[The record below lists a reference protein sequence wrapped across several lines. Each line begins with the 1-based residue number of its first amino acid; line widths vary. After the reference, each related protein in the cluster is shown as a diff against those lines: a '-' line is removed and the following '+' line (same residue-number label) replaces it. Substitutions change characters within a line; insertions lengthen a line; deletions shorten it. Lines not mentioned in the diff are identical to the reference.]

1 MTSCATTRSL
11 TDINGIRVLSRL
23 GRSTRSSWAPHR
35 HDSDA
40 CAFTRALYRGGR
52 NHVGPAN
59 VLSCA
64 SRLQDP
70 SPRHARRNRVYFRP
84 KNGRRRLTLPR
95 PRLVCVLALLD
106 KYERM
111 DKDERKKELPRFDG
125 RLRDAVTDDMAA
137 YVGEVMSSVAFRG
150 GLRGRQ
156 NQTALSEGARG
167 VEGVESRA
175 RLPRQAQGKHALWMA
190 AQERLLHLVLARRG
204 DRTNYRRTPVQ
215 AGRNALAHPQ
225 RRMRL
230 RHHRQTALRS
240 MRTAAMDDY
249 FFNKIKSHP
258 CPRRA
263 ARRGGAG
270 TTRTV

>member
-1 MTSCATTRSL
+1 M
-11 TDINGIRVLSRL
+11 SRL

-106 KYERM
+106 KYER
-111 DKDERKKELPRFDG
+111 KKELPRFDG

-167 VEGVESRA
+167 VEGGGSRA

-190 AQERLLHLVLARRG
+190 AQERLLHLVLAHRG
-204 DRTNYRRTPVQ
+204 DRTNYRRTLVQ
-215 AGRNALAHPQ
+215 AGGNALAPPQ

-240 MRTAAMDDY
+240 MRTAAMDAY
-249 FFNKIKSHP
+249 FFNEIKSHP
-258 CPRRA
+258 A
-263 ARRGGAG
+263 AGALPE
-270 TTRTV
+270 

>member
-1 MTSCATTRSL
+1 M
-11 TDINGIRVLSRL
+11 SRL

-106 KYERM
+106 KDERM
-111 DKDERKKELPRFDG
+111 DKDERKKGLPRFDG

-156 NQTALSEGARG
+156 NPAALSEGARG
-167 VEGVESRA
+167 VEGGGSLA
-175 RLPRQAQGKHALWMA
+175 RRPRQAQGEHALRMA
-190 AQERLLHLVLARRG
+190 AQERILHLLFARRG
-204 DRTNYRRTPVQ
+204 GRKDPRRTPVQ
-215 AGRNALAHPQ
+215 AGGNALAPPQ